1 MKLTVKEFL
10 DICKDGEF
18 KKSVYAYFKKKG
30 IEQNTVDSLLK
41 KLKRQNKLQEIN
53 TPNGKMLVALH

>member
-10 DICKDGEF
+10 HICKDGEF

-30 IEQNTVDSLLK
+30 AGQNAIDSILRKLK
-41 KLKRQNKLQEIN
+41 KQNKIQEIN
-53 TPNGKMLVALH
+53 TPKGKMLVALH